1 MLYKQVIKEKIMNK
15 FLLILIS
22 IITSN
27 VYAEVKFNNA
37 VIKNNFGKKV
47 TAGFIE
53 ILSDEDLTIKK
64 VKSEFS
70 QRIEIHSMEM
80 ENDVMK
86 MRRIDSPKILKNKP
100 FILKKGGNH
109 LMIYDISENLDEQ
122 KKVKL
127 NFVFLKDNGDELS
140 SDVEFSVQ

>member
-1 MLYKQVIKEKIMNK
+1 MNK

-37 VIKNNFGKKV
+37 IIKNNFGKKV

-122 KKVKL
+122 KRVKL

>member
-1 MLYKQVIKEKIMNK
+1 MNK
-15 FLLILIS
+15 FLLILIL

-27 VYAEVKFNNA
+27 VYSEVKFNNA

-53 ILSDEDLTIKK
+53 ILTDEDLAIKK
-64 VKSEFS
+64 IQSAFS
-70 QRIEIHSMEM
+70 PKIEIHSMEM

-86 MRRIDSPKILKNKP
+86 MRKIDSPKISKNKP

-109 LMIYDISENLDEQ
+109 LMIYDITKNLDEQ
-122 KKVKL
+122 KKVML
-127 NFVFLKDNGDELS
+127 NFVFIKNDGTEIS
-140 SDVEFSVQ
+140 SDVEFLVQ

>member
-1 MLYKQVIKEKIMNK
+1 MNK

-109 LMIYDISENLDEQ
+109 LMIYDISKNLDEQ
-122 KKVKL
+122 KIVKL

>member
-1 MLYKQVIKEKIMNK
+1 MNK

-22 IITSN
+22 IITLN

-109 LMIYDISENLDEQ
+109 LMIYDISKNLDEQ
-122 KKVKL
+122 KRVKL

>member
-1 MLYKQVIKEKIMNK
+1 MYK

-22 IITSN
+22 LITSN

-109 LMIYDISENLDEQ
+109 LMIYDISKNLDEQ
-122 KKVKL
+122 KRVKL

>member
-1 MLYKQVIKEKIMNK
+1 MNK

-22 IITSN
+22 IITLN

-109 LMIYDISENLDEQ
+109 LMIYDINENLDAQ

-127 NFVFLKDNGDELS
+127 NFVFLKDGGDELS